1 MIPYNRDP
9 QQTIPASAVKIIG
22 LGGAGANMLERIALD
37 GMEGAELLAL
47 NTDIRTL
54 ASGLTREKI
63 QLGVNLT
70 KGLGSGGDPELGH
83 QAVLESEAAIRAS
96 LKGRRIVFLCAG
108 LGGGTG
114 SGAAPIVTRIAREEG
129 AFVVVFATMPFA
141 FEGKRRREQAQTSLN
156 ELAVLSNALV
166 TFDNNRMG
174 ELVLAKQGIHEAFAS
189 ADHMICESI
198 KAVIRLVVRPGLIN
212 VGLDDLMSALR
223 TNRSRCLFGSGL
235 AAGKDRAA
243 KALKNALNSP
253 LLDQGALL
261 KDAQT
266 VLVHLSGGEDLTLF
280 EIELLMQRLQ
290 KFVPEKAHVLFGAA
304 IDPAMGDS
312 LSITLISA
320 LPEDSLAMAPRET
333 LSQRTQEN
341 PVLEPSDGFTAA
353 PAALLEKAPIP
364 ESLAES
370 PEEIE
375 AAPES
380 VAAAPVSTVSKLR
393 RAATTAAAAAVAAPS
408 LFADDDDERPF
419 AEPEAP
425 TSVAAISP
433 PEPEIEEEPEEEEAP
448 AASVIATVAEPD
460 AFSYSDTPPAPPVH
474 VDYFA
479 PVEDDEDEEEA
490 EEESGHYLA
499 THTIREPE
507 PAELAETYHEEEE
520 DEAIEEEHED
530 DEEIVY
536 LAADEPDPEPI
547 EAEEAIPQ
555 VPTFTPGPKRRP
567 PVAAP
572 WGRKDGD
579 SSAADE
585 LPKSTSLWDLEPE
598 ADSEPEEEVEEELAP
613 APVKAKK
620 EAFEPPPFTAV
631 PPAAEPTSDI
641 DPPKLKLGVKATGPQ
656 SELSLDSTPRGR
668 FEGETPNVV
677 DGEDLDLPPFL
688 RKKK

>member
-1 MIPYNRDP
+1 MIP
-9 QQTIPASAVKIIG
+9 TTAVKIIG

-47 NTDIRTL
+47 NTDTRTL
-54 ASGLTREKI
+54 ASCLAGEKI

-83 QAVLESEAAIRAS
+83 QAVLESEGQIRAS
-96 LKGRRIVFLCAG
+96 ISGRRIVFLCTG

-141 FEGKRRREQAQTSLN
+141 FEGRRRREQAETALN

-174 ELVLAKQGIHEAFAS
+174 ELVLAKQGIHEAFAA

-235 AAGKDRAA
+235 ADGKDRAS

-290 KFVPEKAHVLFGAA
+290 KYVPEKAHVLFGAA

-320 LPEDSLAMAPRET
+320 LPEDSLGMASRDSLTHQAP
-333 LSQRTQEN
+333 EN
-341 PVLEPSDGFTAA
+341 SMLEPSQGFTPMPSATIT
-353 PAALLEKAPIP
+353 ALVSESASQSPSEP
-364 ESLAES
+364 ESL
-370 PEEIE
+370 PVIE
-375 AAPES
+375 PES
-380 VAAAPVSTVSKLR
+380 VPQIDPESASLPVTASPLSKFRQL
-393 RAATTAAAAAVAAPS
+393 ATTIATAAIPS
-408 LFADDDDERPF
+408 LFEDERPF
-419 AEPEAP
+419 AESAP
-425 TSVAAISP
+425 QTSHDAVTSTPSAMA
-433 PEPEIEEEPEEEEAP
+433 ELATEPEEEISAEAE
-448 AASVIATVAEPD
+448 I
-460 AFSYSDTPPAPPVH
+460 
-474 VDYFA
+474 
-479 PVEDDEDEEEA
+479 EEA
-490 EEESGHYLA
+490 D
-499 THTIREPE
+499 
-507 PAELAETYHEEEE
+507 AET
-520 DEAIEEEHED
+520 DQ
-530 DEEIVY
+530 
-536 LAADEPDPEPI
+536 LDPEPLG
-547 EAEEAIPQ
+547 AS
-555 VPTFTPGPKRRP
+555 PTPSAYGPGPKSRP
-567 PVAAP
+567 SLTAP
-572 WGRKDGD
+572 WGKPIA
-579 SSAADE
+579 S
-585 LPKSTSLWDLEPE
+585 
-598 ADSEPEEEVEEELAP
+598 
-613 APVKAKK
+613 
-620 EAFEPPPFTAV
+620 PFTEDLSEDQESEQKPV
-631 PPAAEPTSDI
+631 TAAESTDPE
-641 DPPKLKLGVKATGPQ
+641 PPKLTLGIKPSGPQ
-656 SELSLDSTPRGR
+656 SELSLDSKPRGR
-668 FEGETPNVV
+668 FEGESPNVFE
-677 DGEDLDLPPFL
+677 GEDLDLPPFL